1 MPLAKGFTAGFVTAA
16 VFAAGFAAGFGTVL
30 GAAGLGSGFATLDAG
45 FATGLAAAART
56 GFLPGE
62 ALDFLLI
69 SMPAGSGPGP
79 WKRTRNYTGNK
90 GF

>member
-1 MPLAKGFTAGFVTAA
+1 
-16 VFAAGFAAGFGTVL
+16 
-30 GAAGLGSGFATLDAG
+30 LDAG
-45 FATGLAAAART
+45 FATGLAAVART

-62 ALDFLLI
+62 TLDFLLI
-69 SMPAGSGPGP
+69 WMPAGSGPGP

>member
-1 MPLAKGFTAGFVTAA
+1 VPLAKGFTAGFVTAA

-69 SMPAGSGPGP
+69 WMPAGSGPGP

>member
-1 MPLAKGFTAGFVTAA
+1 MPLAEGFTAGFVTAA
-16 VFAAGFAAGFGTVL
+16 GFEAGFAEAFGAVL
-30 GAAGLGSGFATLDAG
+30 GAAGLGSGLATLDAG
-45 FATGLAAAART
+45 FATGLAAVART

-69 SMPAGSGPGP
+69 WMPAGSGPGP